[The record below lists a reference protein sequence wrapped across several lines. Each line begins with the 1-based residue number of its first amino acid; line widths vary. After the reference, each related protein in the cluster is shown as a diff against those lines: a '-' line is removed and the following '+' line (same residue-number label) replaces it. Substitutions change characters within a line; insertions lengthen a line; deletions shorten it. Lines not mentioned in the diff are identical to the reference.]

1 VRVRKALLFALMV
14 VLTVTSLTIV
24 GCGSGEEAKAT
35 LRSALDVVDVKVDE
49 FTKAAMTSTVPE
61 LKSAKDGLAADWQA
75 VVDAAKAVE
84 GADVATA
91 EKAWTDL
98 SSAVDAMPDDASL
111 IEAGSA
117 LLPVAQAL
125 LAEKDKLRE
134 LVGPTEE

>member
-1 VRVRKALLFALMV
+1 MRKALLLGLIV
-14 VLTVTSLTIV
+14 VLAVTSLAVV
-24 GCGSGEEAKAT
+24 GCGSDEEAKAA

-49 FTKAAMTSTVPE
+49 FTKSAMTSTVPE
-61 LKSAKDGLAADWQA
+61 LKTAKDGLAADWQA
-75 VVDAAKAVE
+75 VVEAAKAIE
-84 GADVATA
+84 GADVAAA

-111 IEAGSA
+111 IQAGSA

-134 LVGPTEE
+134 LVGPVEE

>member
-1 VRVRKALLFALMV
+1 MRVRKALLLGLIV
-14 VLTVTSLTIV
+14 VLAVTSLAVV
-24 GCGSGEEAKAT
+24 GCGSGEEAKGA
-35 LRSALDVVDVKVDE
+35 LRAALDVVDVKVDA
-49 FTKAAMTSTVPE
+49 FTAAAMTSTVPQ
-61 LKSAKDGLAADWQA
+61 LKTAKDGLAADWQA
-75 VVDAAKAVE
+75 VVTVAKDVE
-84 GADVATA
+84 GADVAAA

-98 SSAVDAMPDDASL
+98 SSAVDAIPDDASL